1 MVNSFRLSQPPTFAN
16 KMIATR
22 PTKENQPILLC
33 PLGTMINAANKGPS
47 DVPALPPTWN
57 IDWASPCRPPE
68 AMRASRE
75 ASGWKTDDP
84 MPTSPAEQR
93 IMEKLLE
100 MDKSS
105 KPKSVSP
112 MPMAKEYGFGR

>member
-1 MVNSFRLSQPPTFAN
+1 
-16 KMIATR
+16 MIATR
-22 PTKENQPILLC
+22 AITENQPILLC

-68 AMRASRE
+68 AIRARRE

-84 MPTSPAEQR
+84 MPTSPAAQR
-93 IMEKLLE
+93 IIGALVAL
-100 MDKSS
+100 DRISR
-105 KPKSVSP
+105 P
-112 MPMAKEYGFGR
+112 MRVNPIPIANEYGLGRWSV